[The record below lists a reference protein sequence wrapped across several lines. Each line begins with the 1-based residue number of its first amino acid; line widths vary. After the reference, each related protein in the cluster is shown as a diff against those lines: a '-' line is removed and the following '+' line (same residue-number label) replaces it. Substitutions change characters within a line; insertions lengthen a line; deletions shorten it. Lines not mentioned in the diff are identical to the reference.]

1 MAGEKILVVDDDPDI
16 RDVLRITLEAE
27 GYQVLEA
34 GDGEE
39 ALRMVRQST
48 PHLLIVDFVMPRLNG
63 HEVCSVL
70 KKDLLLRHL
79 PVIMLTGKGE
89 TSDKVRGMEAG
100 ADDYVVKPFEPKEL
114 LVRVKTLMRRTAS
127 ALDANPLT
135 RLPGN
140 VSIANE
146 ISARI
151 DKNEFFAVCY
161 IDLDQFKSLNDR
173 YGFTR
178 GDQVIS
184 ETARIL
190 LQAVETFGDSND
202 FVGHEGGDDFVV
214 VTSPQK
220 AETICQ
226 KIVTDF
232 DIASPTFYNE
242 EDRKQGYLMGLDR
255 KGKRVKVPLVTVSI
269 GIVTNESRRIEH
281 VAEVGE
287 IGAELKHYAKSLEG
301 SKFVKERR
309 QEEK

>member
-1 MAGEKILVVDDDPDI
+1 MAGEKILIVDDDPDI

-27 GYQVLEA
+27 GYRILEA

-39 ALRMVRQST
+39 ALRVVRQST
-48 PHLLIVDFVMPRLNG
+48 PHLLIVDYVMPRLNG
-63 HEVCSVL
+63 HEVCAVL

-79 PVIMLTGKGE
+79 PIIMLTGKGE
-89 TSDKVRGMEAG
+89 TADKVRGMEAG

-127 ALDANPLT
+127 DLDANPLT
-135 RLPGN
+135 KLPGN

-151 DKNEFFAVCY
+151 EREEPFAVCY

-173 YGFTR
+173 YGFAR
-178 GDQVIS
+178 GDRVIS
-184 ETARIL
+184 ETAGIL
-190 LQAVETFGDSND
+190 IQAVEALGDSND
-202 FVGHEGGDDFVV
+202 FIGHEGGDDFVV

-220 AETICQ
+220 AEAICQ
-226 KIVTDF
+226 RIIADF
-232 DIASPTFYNE
+232 DAKSPTFYNE
-242 EDRKQGYLMGLDR
+242 EDRKQGYLVGLDR
-255 KGKRVKVPLVTVSI
+255 QGKRVKIPLITVSI
-269 GIVTNESRRIEH
+269 GVVTTENRKIQH

-287 IGAELKHYAKSLEG
+287 IGAELKQYAKSLKG

-309 QEEK
+309 QEEE